1 MDFKLSSATLDG
13 TGILL
18 LSVEGELD
26 ISTAEQLA
34 RPAATAV
41 RYGRPLILDLLGC
54 SFIDDEGLR
63 FVLRM
68 HNALT
73 AVGEGMVVVTDSF
86 HVRKLLSLTAIDL
99 RVGVFA
105 DVDSAVAWLGGDGVM
120 EAVAGQ

>member
-99 RVGVFA
+99 SVGVFA

>member
-1 MDFKLSSATLDG
+1 MDFKLSSTTLDG

-73 AVGEGMVVVTDSF
+73 GVGEGMVVVTDSF

-99 RVGVFA
+99 SVGVFA